1 MKPAVDAAL
10 AAGYRLF
17 DTARVY
23 DNESDLGRALEVI
36 FLFISISALDIL
48 EIVWVKS

>member
-36 FLFISISALDIL
+36 IFFSISALDIL